1 MKNGRRHIRS
11 KVIDATLRL
20 VDKFSKPLEQAA
32 EKTKHETTL
41 MRRNAR
47 QIQNVGKSITS
58 MGNTLTKL
66 TVPITGILTASGKMT
81 DEFQKNVGQ
90 INTLLDDKSHLQS
103 YKDAVI
109 KTSNDTGLSLDT
121 VTKGMYQAVSSIGD
135 GGKETQKIFNVM
147 AKAAKGGG
155 SEVSESVSL
164 ISAAMKGY
172 GSVSEST
179 AQKISD
185 MAFQTQKLGVTTY
198 KELAASMQP
207 LFPLGKSLN
216 VSYDELFG
224 SMATLTGV
232 TGNTAEVTTQL
243 KGVFTGL
250 LKPTE
255 SMQKVM
261 KKYGYE
267 NGQAMIKAEGMSG
280 VLSILQ
286 KETGGQSDKMAKLF
300 SNSRALTAV
309 LALTGAQ
316 YDTFNEKTEKMGEA
330 SGSTNQALKDMQT
343 PMSKIRKTINIVKNS
358 MTVFG
363 EQVLTV
369 VVPSITKLGDGVK
382 KITERFQKLTP
393 EQQQMVVKMM
403 LVAATM
409 GPVLVVF
416 GKTVTMIG
424 VFKTKW
430 LNLLVS
436 IRKFESVKAMLL
448 SPAGKIVLVFAAIA
462 AAVVIVYK
470 NWDKITAAAKKFKT
484 MVVKAMNDAG
494 LDTEKYGKIVK
505 QIAKSAVNAFTT
517 IGSYAKKLIKWLQP
531 IAEFIGGVFSSLISA
546 GIRLIVGYFSGW
558 LKSTIDIVNGVKTTL
573 SGVIDFFLGVFT
585 GNWRKVWEGV
595 KKIFSGVFQSLS
607 GIAKRPLNA
616 VIGMVNTVISGLNK
630 IQIPSW
636 VPGVGGKGIN
646 ISKIPM
652 LAKGT
657 NNWPGGI
664 AQVNEKGG
672 EIIDLPRGTRVY
684 PHDDSVRMAKKDG
697 NKTITV
703 AKIADTIVVREESDI
718 DKIVKKLV
726 EELEKIPV

>member
-1 MKNGRRHIRS
+1 MGTSIS
-11 KVIDATLRL
+11 QKVTAPI
-20 VDKFSKPLEQAA
+20 VG
-32 EKTKHETTL
+32 L
-41 MRRNAR
+41 M
-47 QIQNVGKSITS
+47 
-58 MGNTLTKL
+58 
-66 TVPITGILTASGKMT
+66 TASGKMADT
-81 DEFQKNVGQ
+81 FQKDVGQ

-103 YKDAVI
+103 YKDASI
-109 KTSNDTGLSLDT
+109 KVSNETGLALGT
-121 VTKGMYQAVSSIGD
+121 VTKGMYQVVSSIGD

-164 ISAAMKGY
+164 ISSAMKGY
-172 GSVSEST
+172 GKVSEST

-207 LFPLGKSLN
+207 LFPLGQSLN
-216 VSYDELFG
+216 VSYEELFG

-232 TGNTAEVTTQL
+232 TGNTAEVTTQM

-255 SMQKVM
+255 SMQKLM

-316 YDTFNEKTEKMGEA
+316 YDTYNEKTKKMGEA
-330 SGSTNQALKDMQT
+330 SGSTEKALKDMQT
-343 PMSKIRKTINIVKNS
+343 PMSRIKKTVNTLKNS

-369 VVPSITKLGDGVK
+369 VVPPITKLGDGVK
-382 KITERFQKLTP
+382 KITEKFQKMTP
-393 EQQQMVVKMM
+393 DQQQMIVKMM
-403 LVAATM
+403 MVAAAV
-409 GPVLVVF
+409 GPVLVIF

-424 VFKTKW
+424 IFKIKW
-430 LNLLVS
+430 MNLLTT
-436 IRKFESVKAMLL
+436 IRKFEGIKGMLL
-448 SPAGKIVLVFAAIA
+448 SPAGKVVLVLAAL
-462 AAVVIVYK
+462 AAVAVIVYK
-470 NWDKITAAAKKFKT
+470 NWDKITAAAKKFKNIA
-484 MVVKAMNDAG
+484 VKAMNDAG

-505 QIAKSAVNAFTT
+505 GIGKSAVNAFVT

-531 IAEFIGGVFSSLISA
+531 IAEFVGGVFKKLIGA
-546 GIRLIVGYFSGW
+546 GIALIIGYFSGW
-558 LKSTIDIVNGVKTTL
+558 LKSTIDIVDGVKKML
-573 SGVIDFFLGVFT
+573 SGITEFISGVFT
-585 GNWRKVWEGV
+585 GNTKKALEGF
-595 KKIFSGVFQSLS
+595 KKIFSGIFQSLT
-607 GIAKRPLNA
+607 GVVKRPLNEI
-616 VIGMVNTVISGLNK
+616 IGMVNTVISGLNK
-630 IQIPSW
+630 LKIPSW
-636 VPGVGGKGIN
+636 VPGVGGNGIN
-646 ISKIPM
+646 IPKIPM

-684 PHDDSVRMAKKDG
+684 PHDDSVRMAKRDG
-697 NKTITV
+697 NKVITIS
-703 AKIADTIVVREESDI
+703 KLADTIVVREDADI
-718 DKIVKKLV
+718 DEIAKKLV
-726 EELEKIPV
+726 EKLEKIPA